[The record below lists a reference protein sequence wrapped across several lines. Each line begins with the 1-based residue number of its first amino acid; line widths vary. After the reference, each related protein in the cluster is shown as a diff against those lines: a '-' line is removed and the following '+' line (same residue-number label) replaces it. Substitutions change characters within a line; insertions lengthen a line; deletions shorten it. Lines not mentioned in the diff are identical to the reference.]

1 MVVRKKYSGQEQVHN
16 ANGAGMKIS
25 HIGQSLICFPHKNL
39 KVKNILH
46 VNILHVPS
54 TSKNLLSVH
63 HLTLDNNIFIKFH
76 PWFFLIKDQVTKRV
90 LFRGRCRRGLYHLVP
105 QD

>member
-1 MVVRKKYSGQEQVHN
+1 MAVREKYRGQEQVHD
-16 ANGAGMKIS
+16 ANGAGTKIS
-25 HIGQSLICFPHKNL
+25 HIGQSLICTPHKNL
-39 KVKNILH
+39 KVKNISH
-46 VNILHVPS
+46 APS